1 MMPELHSQ
9 HDKDHEQ
16 RIRELEQRFSDALA
30 QLEVTRP
37 FAKSLHIGRVLDQ
50 AARLLKQPG
59 GVQALFGHAH
69 RFDGAGV
76 FAESDWA
83 APERLQPA
91 LVELTL
97 RGEDRAGVILE
108 CLNELRMLGI
118 ATGRFLHPAVPAER
132 AQEFLNQVLA
142 LNLDYV
148 FHRETE
154 AARAQASPLQQGVYR
169 LFDFIVA
176 TVGYENI
183 IDQAADEAW
192 RILKQRPIR
201 VDDVKAMVTR
211 MSVCYAD
218 PDIATGDLNAKAHR
232 LISALYGPTHGC
244 EEDPGFQIYG
254 QRLLAMDEQFLRQ
267 EALGFARAMHDTG
280 LVSPYHTVF
289 LRHVLS
295 TGNIELISM
304 ALGLS
309 PTGYNAMLTY
319 RELSLRLIEEA
330 VFAETPQVV
339 LGLAMILERGVLY
352 APAVAP
358 ALWRQ
363 IGLQLSPEV
372 RTRLHQIYG
381 EAVSAEARL
390 LAGVIDVLG
399 LPLGIGQ
406 GHNPTCQSARAISLW
421 AYSVPDYLLQLIT
434 WAARDGEV
442 IMHFEGEPISSLQT
456 GAGLAPDLHPEL
468 DPVSL
473 LLVPHLDRIYME
485 MGRRVVARDED
496 AHKWVNPEFH
506 GWRVGRGFAI
516 AVDVPTGAVLRLD
529 RFLRHFYAMYHPGYN
544 GGTPVIFPQPAG
556 IAVTDASARF
566 VGWHAITILRVTVDA
581 EGVMRVYFFNPNN
594 DSVQHW
600 GQDIQTSIE
609 GHGEFF
615 GESSLPIEQFA
626 ARLYLFHFDPLEEGS
641 PERVPVEEIGRIEA
655 KVRESWGAE
664 REWIA

>member
-1 MMPELHSQ
+1 M
-9 HDKDHEQ
+9 HDLSPDQVDPSGQ
-16 RIRELEQRFSDALA
+16 RVRELAGRFSEALDR
-30 QLEVTRP
+30 LEQTRD
-37 FAKSLHIGRVLDQ
+37 FAKSVSIGRVLDL
-50 AARLLKQPG
+50 ACRLLKLPG
-59 GVQALFGHAH
+59 GSAALFEHAH
-69 RFDGAGV
+69 RFDAAGV
-76 FAESDWA
+76 FIDSDWA
-83 APERLQPA
+83 TPERLQPA

-97 RGEDRAGVILE
+97 RSDERNAVVLE
-108 CLNELRMLGI
+108 CLNELRMLAI
-118 ATGRFLHPAVPAER
+118 ATGGFFHPAVPAER
-132 AQEFLNQVLA
+132 AREFINQVLA

-154 AARAQASPLQQGVYR
+154 AARAQASPLQKGVYR
-169 LFDFIVA
+169 LFDFVVR

-183 IDQAADEAW
+183 IEQAADEAW
-192 RILKQRPIR
+192 RLLKQRPIR
-201 VDDVKAMVTR
+201 VDDVKSMVTR
-211 MSVCYAD
+211 LSVCYAD
-218 PDIATGDLNAKAHR
+218 PQIATGDLNAKAHR
-232 LISALYGPTHGC
+232 LISALYGPTPGC
-244 EEDPGFQIYG
+244 EEDPGLAVYG
-254 QRLLAMDEQFLRQ
+254 QRLETMDELLLRQ

-280 LVSPYHTVF
+280 LVSPYHPVF
-289 LRHVLS
+289 LRRVLAD
-295 TGNIELISM
+295 GNLELVSM

-319 RELSLRLIEEA
+319 RALTLRLIEEA
-330 VFAETPQVV
+330 VFADTAQTV
-339 LGLAMILERGVLY
+339 LGMAMMLERGVLY

-363 IGLQLSPEV
+363 IGLRLSPEV
-372 RTRLHQIYG
+372 RARLVQVYG
-381 EAVSAEARL
+381 ETVTPEARL

-421 AYSVPDYLLQLIT
+421 AYSMPDYLLQLVT

-442 IMHFEGEPISSLQT
+442 IMHFEGQAVSSLQAAE
-456 GAGLAPDLHPEL
+456 GMFRDLHPEL

-473 LLVPHLDRIYME
+473 LLVPHLDRIYVD
-485 MGRRVVARDED
+485 MGRRVADRSED

-516 AVDVPTGAVLRLD
+516 AVHVPTGAVQNLD

-544 GGTPVIFPQPAG
+544 GGKPVIYPQPAG

-581 EGVMRVYFFNPNN
+581 EGAMRVYFFNPNN

-600 GQDIQTSIE
+600 GQDIQTSVE

-615 GESSLPIEQFA
+615 GESSLPIDQFA
-626 ARLYLFHFDPLEEGS
+626 SRLYLFHFDPLEEGS
-641 PERVPVEEIGRIEA
+641 PERVPAADIERIA
-655 KVRESWGAE
+655 ALVRGSWGAG
-664 REWIA
+664 RDWIG